1 MLSGDFPVHV
11 RRRKNR
17 LGSPPWSDFAEA
29 AGFFIGNNPA
39 HEYTTHMTDMNQL
52 LDRHLRSQP
61 TLGEGAYLAK
71 TAIVLG
77 DVVMGDHS
85 SIWYGAVA
93 RGDIQ
98 RIEIGHHSN
107 VQDNAVLHVESHLP
121 CVIGNWVTIGHSAI
135 VHACT
140 IGDECLIG
148 MGCTIL
154 DEAEIG
160 EQSIVGANALVTQRT
175 KIPPRSLVL
184 GSPAKVV
191 RELTEEE
198 VSGLKRWAQHY
209 VDNSAY
215 CLKHGLNMGSPLAT

>member
-1 MLSGDFPVHV
+1 MGEMDLQFE
-11 RRRKNR
+11 K
-17 LGSPPWSDFAEA
+17 
-29 AGFFIGNNPA
+29 
-39 HEYTTHMTDMNQL
+39 Y
-52 LDRHLRSQP
+52 LRQQP
-61 TLGEGAYLAK
+61 SLGESVYLAK
-71 TAIVLG
+71 TAVVLG
-77 DVVMGDHS
+77 DVTLGDHS

-93 RGDIQ
+93 RGDIH
-98 RIEIGHHSN
+98 RIEVGHHTN
-107 VQDNAVLHVESHLP
+107 VQDNAVLHVADDYP
-121 CVIGNWVTIGHSAI
+121 CEIGNWTTLGHSAV
-135 VHACT
+135 VHACR

-160 EQSIVGANALVTQRT
+160 EQCIVGANALVTQRT

-191 RELTEEE
+191 RELKEEE

-215 CLKHGLNMGSPLAT
+215 CLEHGLNMGTPLAT